1 MTPGSPTSMP
11 PDRSLTDL
19 PLAPLRILIVD
30 DNPLDRAEAKAALL
44 KGSCRPYH
52 FIEATSA
59 EQALLLCSQDPLPD
73 CVVLDL
79 ALPDA
84 DELEVLERLP
94 RDADDVLLVAV
105 VVLTGA
111 THLGLGQAVLRA
123 GAHDYVGKAWL
134 LPETL
139 TQAVENAIERLA
151 MAQVLQ
157 AQRQLVDAVRVRQ
170 QHLESENRQIR
181 EATRL
186 KSEFLANMSHE
197 LRSPLTGIIGFA
209 DLLQMGAVLPGT
221 PQFSRYLGHIG
232 TCGRQLLR
240 LINDLLDLA
249 KVESGRLTFFPE
261 PVDLGSLVAQ
271 VHELLRG
278 EAERKH
284 QLVEVD
290 IDAGLGP
297 LHLDPARLRQVVYS
311 YLSNA
316 IKFTPDGGHIT
327 VWAGPEGEHHFRL
340 EVRDNGIGIAAVEL
354 PRLFTSH
361 RQLDGSVSRKNPG
374 AGLGLALASQLVQAQ
389 HGSVGV
395 SSTPGLGSI
404 FHLVLERRQDADAQQ
419 QAPVLPAA

>member
-1 MTPGSPTSMP
+1 MS
-11 PDRSLTDL
+11 PDRGHTDL
-19 PLAPLRILIVD
+19 APAPLRILIVD
-30 DNPLDRAEAKAALL
+30 DNPLDRADAKAALL
-44 KGSCRPYH
+44 KGSSRPYH

-59 EQALLLCSQDPLPD
+59 EQALALCAQGHLPD

-84 DELEVLERLP
+84 DGLEVLERLP
-94 RDADDVLLVAV
+94 HDEDDVLLVAV
-105 VVLTGA
+105 VVLTGS

-151 MAQVLQ
+151 MAQVLR
-157 AQRQLVDAVRVRQ
+157 AHRLLVDAVRVRQ
-170 QHLESENRQIR
+170 LHLEGENHQIR

-186 KSEFLANMSHE
+186 KSQFLANMSHE

-209 DLLQMGAVLPGT
+209 DLLQMGTVLPGT
-221 PQFSRYLGHIG
+221 PKFSRYLGHIG

-240 LINDLLDLA
+240 LIDDLLDLA

-261 PVDLGSLVAQ
+261 AVDLGRLVAQ
-271 VHELLRG
+271 VHELLRS

-284 QLVEVD
+284 HRVEVD

-297 LHLDPARLRQVVYS
+297 LQLDPARLRQVVYS

-327 VWAGPEGEHHFRL
+327 VRARPEGERHFRL
-340 EVRDNGIGIAAVEL
+340 EVQDNGIGIAEVEL
-354 PRLFTSH
+354 ARLFTSH
-361 RQLDGSVSRKNPG
+361 RQLDAGAARKNQG

-389 HGSVGV
+389 QGSVGV
-395 SSTPGLGSI
+395 RSTPGQGSI
-404 FHLVLERRQDADAQQ
+404 FHLVLERRQGVDALQPAVAQS
-419 QAPVLPAA
+419 AA